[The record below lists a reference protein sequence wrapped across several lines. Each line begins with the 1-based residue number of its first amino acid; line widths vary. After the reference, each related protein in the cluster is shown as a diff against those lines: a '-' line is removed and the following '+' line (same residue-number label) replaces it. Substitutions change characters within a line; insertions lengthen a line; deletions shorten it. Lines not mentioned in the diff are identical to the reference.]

1 MWVQRPILLKRSKRG
16 PVVAQDGG
24 ARARFMVNGS
34 LSVRP
39 FRVSKPG
46 KDIHAKSQ
54 KDRLKVDVILVRK
67 DSVTPANRG
76 RPLSTFSDDELLYSD
91 TVTRRP
97 ADNKTVSFS
106 VELPKNIGRR
116 LAKLSAKKQQYRIAV
131 FATHE
136 KDTFADTNGH
146 DYTYL
151 VPGNMTKKQLNNKGA
166 RRVAKRNARVAR
178 EFEHSADVN
187 SAGRVSATDLS
198 ELYVVEASV
207 INNTPFQ
214 QVANFNQNIACMSVP
229 SNFGPQ
235 NTTMNP
241 MTGTT
246 TLGSPDASGQWYGSA
261 SGNPPGSS
269 SVSGAV
275 EALSQA
281 GLSAVNSLQSSA
293 LSTATYSETGLE
305 TAVASAG
312 LSFVVNLIEDLI
324 TDLNGCN
331 NYGQYFG
338 VNATVSEIPTTIDGN
353 PQAWATA
360 SDQSGSSYEAGSQS
374 SAVAPDTLPDA
385 GSSNYEALQ
394 AILKNA
400 YGQATTG
407 TYFNNGGM
415 PAPIADVP
423 DNSTWNGNASWSQGL
438 IQYPYPN
445 PGVCLNNNCDTGQI
459 QIQLGYLVNGYDAPF
474 GPVLTQLPTATAQ
487 VTTDPNDASQEQ
499 VEITCNVVPNG
510 TFTSPFGGTS
520 GSPSL
525 GNSTNLASIVANDQ
539 QVTDANY
546 TIGFYAQ
553 DSDGNYIYNSDLLD
567 TEQFPG
573 PLTPTASNPPL
584 ISLQARPTT
593 VDFNQATVTASGTLS
608 ESDISEFVDVNG
620 NPATVEQYGCTVAG
634 FISWSGMN
642 IISGG
647 VWGQNWP
654 FPQVQTGGPLSSNI
668 QNTFNW
674 PNPVNNINLSWA
686 GDTYTSSPVP
696 APSL

>member
-1 MWVQRPILLKRSKRG
+1 
-16 PVVAQDGG
+16 
-24 ARARFMVNGS
+24 
-34 LSVRP
+34 
-39 FRVSKPG
+39 
-46 KDIHAKSQ
+46 
-54 KDRLKVDVILVRK
+54 
-67 DSVTPANRG
+67 
-76 RPLSTFSDDELLYSD
+76 
-91 TVTRRP
+91 
-97 ADNKTVSFS
+97 
-106 VELPKNIGRR
+106 
-116 LAKLSAKKQQYRIAV
+116 
-131 FATHE
+131 
-136 KDTFADTNGH
+136 
-146 DYTYL
+146 
-151 VPGNMTKKQLNNKGA
+151 
-166 RRVAKRNARVAR
+166 
-178 EFEHSADVN
+178 VN
-187 SAGRVSATDLS
+187 ST
-198 ELYVVEASV
+198 
-207 INNTPFQ
+207 
-214 QVANFNQNIACMSVP
+214 
-229 SNFGPQ
+229 
-235 NTTMNP
+235 
-241 MTGTT
+241 
-246 TLGSPDASGQWYGSA
+246 
-261 SGNPPGSS
+261 
-269 SVSGAV
+269 
-275 EALSQA
+275 
-281 GLSAVNSLQSSA
+281 QSSA
-293 LSTATYSETGLE
+293 LSTATCSATGLE

-312 LSFVVNLIEDLI
+312 LSFVVNRIQRSLI

-331 NYGQYFG
+331 NYGQYCG
-338 VNATVSEIPTTIDGN
+338 VNATGSAESGDDRSATRRHGRLLPIRAAAATRPAPN
-353 PQAWATA
+353 QALC
-360 SDQSGSSYEAGSQS
+360 
-374 SAVAPDTLPDA
+374 APDTLPDA

-510 TFTSPFGGTS
+510 TLHE
-520 GSPSL
+520 SL
-525 GNSTNLASIVANDQ
+525 RGNLRLTKPRQLYEPGVHRRNDQ